1 MYAVIDGMLERISN
15 LISELDHRLQ
25 DGSILNADVPA
36 YVRRLNASIQNLYR
50 VLPHVRNPDRRGDER
65 IMLWLSTLR
74 NYLEIGTLDDS
85 AFQSYTPPRVYTG

>member
-50 VLPHVRNPDRRGDER
+50 VLPHVRNQDRRGYER

-74 NYLEIGTLDDS
+74 ITLRS
-85 AFQSYTPPRVYTG
+85 EPWMTVHFRVTHHPECTG